1 MICCPKCGFEQ
12 PESTDCIHCGIH
24 FRKYVELQARRR
36 LEDPAST
43 DSQLTDALRT
53 GRTSRLVRG
62 KDASLVSRRQRG
74 RFVRISRARAQDIYV
89 GFGQLLQAGMSPVQ
103 ACSTIRESAAP
114 SVAEELDR
122 VQLALETGCDV
133 PTAFARAPR
142 LFSRSDVSVLTAFND
157 VGDAAA
163 GFQSLAE
170 HVDDV
175 VRFRRTLIRGLV
187 YPLAVVLVAIVVL
200 PLPLLVSRGASA
212 YFSVAVTRLGFFAV
226 GLLSVF
232 WLLPMVGS
240 TQTIARSIRSVAWRL
255 PWPATIWTNH
265 VRAVFHRTLATSIGS
280 GLELAKALR
289 SAAAATNDE
298 SLMRRI
304 GSAVVALPQ
313 TGLAK
318 PLVDLGLVRAVD
330 LVVLTSG
337 ERSGALVES
346 LSVLSARYHTARNAG
361 LTWFN
366 RVIACVVTAIMVVVI
381 ALSIIDTYRGITR
394 QTDTILDAIGS
405 DAESLD
411 VEWLKDMD
419 VNSFTLP
426 GAGDGLREMSTRGGS
441 RR

>member
-1 MICCPKCGFEQ
+1 
-12 PESTDCIHCGIH
+12 
-24 FRKYVELQARRR
+24 
-36 LEDPAST
+36 
-43 DSQLTDALRT
+43 
-53 GRTSRLVRG
+53 
-62 KDASLVSRRQRG
+62 
-74 RFVRISRARAQDIYV
+74 
-89 GFGQLLQAGMSPVQ
+89 
-103 ACSTIRESAAP
+103 
-114 SVAEELDR
+114 
-122 VQLALETGCDV
+122 
-133 PTAFARAPR
+133 
-142 LFSRSDVSVLTAFND
+142 
-157 VGDAAA
+157 
-163 GFQSLAE
+163 
-170 HVDDV
+170 
-175 VRFRRTLIRGLV
+175 
-187 YPLAVVLVAIVVL
+187 
-200 PLPLLVSRGASA
+200 
-212 YFSVAVTRLGFFAV
+212 
-226 GLLSVF
+226 
-232 WLLPMVGS
+232 
-240 TQTIARSIRSVAWRL
+240 
-255 PWPATIWTNH
+255 
-265 VRAVFHRTLATSIGS
+265 
-280 GLELAKALR
+280 LAKALR